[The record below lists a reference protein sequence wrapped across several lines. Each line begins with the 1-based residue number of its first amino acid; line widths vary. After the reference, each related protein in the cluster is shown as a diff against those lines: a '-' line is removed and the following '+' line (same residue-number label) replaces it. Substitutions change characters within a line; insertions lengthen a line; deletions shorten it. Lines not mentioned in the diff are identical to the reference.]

1 MSVIF
6 SDEELSVMEK
16 KLGAEF
22 ISLYEKLWAERNN
35 VKTYFQTVQRN
46 VATTLGFKKQYWEY
60 KREEIKSVI
69 DNQSRWLR
77 TVINQLEGVISDDA
91 FSRLE
96 VYLKKNEIKFDEQGL
111 SRGDYCIKTN
121 PTANCV
127 CKKRAGHDGL
137 CVCVLCKN
145 TFTGEWSHENRKRG
159 Y

>member
-1 MSVIF
+1 MSIVF
-6 SDEELSVMEK
+6 TEDELSTIETQ
-16 KLGAEF
+16 LGSEF
-22 ISLYEKLWAERNN
+22 LSLYEKLWDERNT

-46 VATTLGFKKQYWEY
+46 LATTLGYTKTYWEY
-60 KREEIKSVI
+60 KREEVKSVI
-69 DNQSRWLR
+69 ENQTRWLW
-77 TVINQLEGVISDDA
+77 TVVITLEDVLDKDA

-96 VYLKKNEIKFDEQGL
+96 TYLKENKIKFDEQGL

-127 CKKRAGHDGL
+127 CKKPAGHDGL